1 MMGVHINNKRKR
13 GLTMKNRKR
22 ILAVILTFVLSLGTL
37 VSCGVGVPSA
47 DKLSAPVI
55 KMEEGQEVTVV
66 WDAVE
71 GAVSYIA
78 TVNGKEL
85 PAQTDCS
92 LSLTD
97 DAEYTVSVRALAED
111 EAHHSDPSN
120 TLKISYGFNENAVVL
135 CFAAFSDTHVASRQR
150 AEKVRDVMRKTA
162 ERYSIDAFLFAGDLV
177 DAQTTDK
184 FNAVPRMSLFA
195 EGVARGN
202 EDVLLPL
209 IWCFGNHDFPTFTLE
224 KEQYFNSE
232 LEGNFYAFP
241 KGTVVYDAAISIL
254 ENSSTDFF
262 SQDEWPDPTPAVP
275 DGFRYNLVNGFS
287 FFSVDYTHVNKDSL
301 AFLKAQL
308 DMLVEEKPEK
318 QIFILSHMP
327 QSGGS
332 QPAGFTDL
340 MKQYPQVVYL
350 SGHTH
355 NTLQTHASV
364 VAGRGF
370 MEFNL
375 GPCDHGSYGTY
386 GPGSA
391 YNSYQMKQG
400 AVIEVDENGRLRFTG
415 IDYSLSEEEDGSF
428 SETLSQKYV
437 VAENPMEIRTVYL
450 TAPTATAQSVVLYDS
465 VVTTKE
471 DERYH
476 APVFPEAPTASFT
489 WLTPSSG
496 KVILPTADAAN
507 VVIYYVVEIKDK
519 TTGELVA
526 IYDAQAKNY
535 ATTLKP
541 PANHIFYPDGERMP
555 DTWTLELKPKSP
567 FDPSHEYVLSVKAVD
582 DFGVASS
589 LCVFDFT
596 VE

>member
-1 MMGVHINNKRKR
+1 MKKRTR
-13 GLTMKNRKR
+13 ILTMM
-22 ILAVILTFVLSLGTL
+22 LALLLVIGALA
-37 VSCGVGVPSA
+37 SCSGGKPATNDTPAS
-47 DKLSAPVI
+47 KLSAPVI
-55 KMEEGQEVTVV
+55 AMEKGQDVMVV

-78 TVNGKEL
+78 TVNGKDL
-85 PAQTDCS
+85 PAQTTCS
-92 LSLTD
+92 LTLTED
-97 DAEYTVSVRALAED
+97 EEYTVSVRALAAD
-111 EAHHSDPSN
+111 AAYHSAPSN
-120 TLKISYGFNENAVVL
+120 TINISYGFNGDAVVL
-135 CFAAFSDTHVASRQR
+135 CFAALSDVHVSSRKK
-150 AEKVRDVMRKTA
+150 AEKVRDIMLNLQN
-162 ERYSIDAFLFAGDLV
+162 RYSLDAFLFAGDLV

-184 FNAVPRMSLFA
+184 FNVVPRMTLFA
-195 EGVARGN
+195 EGAALGN
-202 EDVLLPL
+202 EDILLPF
-209 IWCFGNHDFPTFTLE
+209 IWCFGNHDFPTYVLE
-224 KEQYFNSE
+224 KDEYVTSAIDGNSYFFS
-232 LEGNFYAFP
+232 
-241 KGTVVYDAAISIL
+241 KGTLTYDACVSIL
-254 ENSSTDFF
+254 ENTSSDFF
-262 SQDEWPDPTPAVP
+262 SSDEWPDASLTTP

-287 FFSVDYTHVNKDSL
+287 FFSVDYTHVNTDTL

-308 DMLVEEKPEK
+308 DALVAEDPEK

-327 QSGGS
+327 QNGGS

-340 MKQYPQVVYL
+340 MKHYPQVVYL

-355 NTLQTHASV
+355 NTLQTHGTV
-364 VAGRGF
+364 VTGGVT
-370 MEFNL
+370 EFNF
-375 GPCDHGSYGTY
+375 GPGDHGAYGIN

-400 AVIEVDENGRLRFTG
+400 AVIEVDANGRLRFTG

-450 TAPTATAQSVVLYDS
+450 TAPTATAQSAVLYDS

-476 APVFPEAPTASFT
+476 APRFPEAPTATFT
-489 WLTPSSG
+489 WLTLSSG
-496 KVILPTADAAN
+496 KAILPAADAAN

-535 ATTLKP
+535 ATTLRP

-589 LCVFDFT
+589 VCVFAVTF
-596 VE
+596 E

>member
-1 MMGVHINNKRKR
+1 
-13 GLTMKNRKR
+13 MKNCNR
-22 ILAVILTFVLSLGTL
+22 ILAVLLALALTLCAFA
-37 VSCGVGVPSA
+37 SCGDSGGVTPSPSA
-47 DKLSAPVI
+47 EQLAAPVI
-55 KMEEGQEVTVV
+55 KMENGGEVNIV
-66 WDAVE
+66 WKAVA
-71 GAVSYIA
+71 GAVSYVA
-78 TVNGKEL
+78 TVNGEDL
-85 PAQTDCS
+85 PAQTTCS
-92 LSLTD
+92 LSLTE

-111 EAHHSDPSN
+111 TAYHSKPSN
-120 TLKISYGFNENAVVL
+120 TIKISYGFNEDAVVL

-162 ERYSIDAFLFAGDLV
+162 ERYSLDAFLFTGDLV

-195 EGVARGN
+195 EGVALGN
-202 EDVLLPL
+202 DDVLLPL
-209 IWCFGNHDFPTFTLE
+209 IWCFGNHDFPTYALE
-224 KEQYFNSE
+224 KAQYFKSE
-232 LEGNFYAFP
+232 IEGTYYTFP
-241 KGTVVYDAAISIL
+241 VGTVTYDACLQIL
-254 ENSSTDFF
+254 EDASSDFF
-262 SQDEWPDPTPAVP
+262 SLDEWPDPTPAVP

-287 FFSVDYTHVNKDSL
+287 FFSVDYTHVNADSL

-308 DMLVEEKPEK
+308 DMLVEEEPER

-327 QSGGS
+327 QNGGS

-340 MKQYPQVVYL
+340 MKQYPQVVYI

-375 GPCDHGSYGTY
+375 GPGDHGAYGIN

-450 TAPTATAQSVVLYDS
+450 TAPTATAQSAVLYDS

-476 APVFPEAPTASFT
+476 TPRFPEAPTATFS

-496 KVILPTADAAN
+496 KAILPAADAAN
-507 VVIYYVVEIKDK
+507 VVIYYVVELRDK

-567 FDPSHEYVLSVKAVD
+567 FDPSHEYVLSVKGID
-582 DFGVASS
+582 DFGVASPE
-589 LCVFDFT
+589 CVFAFT
-596 VE
+596 LK